1 MVGGQA
7 PKAIRSV
14 ECYDFEEDRWDQIAE
29 LPSRRCRAGEQYR
42 PGSEAA
48 FPCPVSTPCGKSHTA
63 PLSSDICMFQSP
75 LPSLPAQSLAAP
87 SEVTSYGVGSSNL
100 FM

>member
-29 LPSRRCRAGEQYR
+29 LPSRRCRAGEQCHLSFCR
-42 PGSEAA
+42 PPFSG
-48 FPCPVSTPCGKSHTA
+48 
-63 PLSSDICMFQSP
+63 LSVPGARSRALLRASLNICALQTLF
-75 LPSLPAQSLAAP
+75 PSLSHLP
-87 SEVTSYGVGSSNL
+87 T
-100 FM
+100 F